1 MSALSFNFVFDGYK
15 AALEKAATIPNIDEE
30 DEDDE
35 EESPELEPIYL
46 EHLEELIS
54 VVRQAAVSKAEGKIS
69 EDELTIIINE
79 ADRHISELCR
89 IQYDEDYTSCVKPYG
104 LPTIEE
110 NHIKSKGYLP
120 TTMFSNP
127 FFQDFLVRY
136 HTSSLTLVAD
146 TIELRLHS
154 QGTEMIS
161 I

>member
-15 AALEKAATIPNIDEE
+15 AALERAATIPDIDE
-30 DEDDE
+30 DEDEDEEE

-46 EHLEELIS
+46 GHLEELVG
-54 VVRQAAVSKAEGKIS
+54 VVRQAAASKAEGKIS
-69 EDELTIIINE
+69 EDEWTIILNE

-104 LPTIEE
+104 LPTVGE

-136 HTSSLTLVAD
+136 CTPSLK
-146 TIELRLHS
+146 
-154 QGTEMIS
+154 
-161 I
+161 